1 MNVMRHD
8 RIEQI
13 KKLSA
18 AMRKLLTAVNWLLW
32 ILMPLVVVAIVL
44 GPTHGTV
51 KISDGWHIP
60 VGQLSVLQRIL
71 LAAVLGAA
79 LLVTQRVVHHSRDV
93 MAHFS
98 QGDIFNHATLASARR
113 AIGYGI
119 ALVCTDVL
127 REACLAGHQALSA
140 GVWNISEVISTILN
154 GFLFFGLMYLVLW
167 TLEIGRDLNEE
178 SELTI

>member
-18 AMRKLLTAVNWLLW
+18 AMRKLLTAVNWLVR
-32 ILMPLVVVAIVL
+32 ILLPLVVVAIVL
-44 GPTHGTV
+44 GPPHGTV
-51 KISDGWHIP
+51 TISDQWRIP
-60 VGQLSVLQRIL
+60 VGQLPLLQRIL
-71 LAAVLGAA
+71 LAAVVGAA

-98 QGDIFNHATLASARR
+98 QGDIFNQATLASARR

-127 REACLAGHQALSA
+127 LEVCLAGHKALSA
-140 GVWNISEVISTILN
+140 GVWNISEVISTLLN

>member
-1 MNVMRHD
+1 MNLMRHD

-18 AMRKLLTAVNWLLW
+18 TMRGLLTAVNWLVW
-32 ILMPLVVVAIVL
+32 ILLPLVVAGIVL
-44 GPTHGTV
+44 VPAHGTV
-51 KISDGWHIP
+51 KISDEWRIP
-60 VGQLSVLQRIL
+60 VGQLPLLQRIL
-71 LAAVLGAA
+71 LAAVVGAA

-93 MAHFS
+93 LAHFS

-113 AIGYGI
+113 AIRYGI
-119 ALVCTDVL
+119 VLVATDVL

-140 GVWNISEVISTILN
+140 GVWNISAVISTMLN